1 MAASLGP
8 KIITNSLSLAL
19 DAADKNS
26 YPGSGTTWTDLSGN
40 QNHGTLANGPTF
52 NGSNGGSIVFDG
64 VDDYI
69 NLNGGAAINN
79 WNPDGVNSALSYR
92 SYTSANIWFKTSTIS
107 TGGVSRMIFSDTLFE
122 YGFSHADGTL
132 TFSATAASKTTTISA
147 NTWYN
152 ACLTADVGRVPTGT
166 YTQSGTTTVTFA
178 TTYPVS
184 FSTSDTVYIS
194 VGSGSGTL
202 PSGNY
207 VVTVTGASAFT
218 VTAASSATTSG
229 NFYYIHSSNSNT
241 LTAYLNGVQIGSPST
256 ANNNNGL
263 NDAPF
268 NLGRDPNGG
277 ATYFTGNIAIFQ
289 LYSKILTPTEVL
301 QNFNAEIRRFG
312 L

>member
-8 KIITNSLSLAL
+8 KKIKDSLSLAF
-19 DAADKNS
+19 DAADRNS

-40 QNHGTLANGPTF
+40 RNHGTLTNGPSF
-52 NGSNGGSIVFDG
+52 NGANGGSIVFDG
-64 VDDYI
+64 VDDFV
-69 NLNGGAAINN
+69 NLNAGAIINN
-79 WNPDGVNSALSYR
+79 WNPDGITSALAYR

-107 TGGVSRMIFSDTLFE
+107 TGAASRMIFSDSSFE
-122 YGFSHADGTL
+122 YGFSHADSTL
-132 TFSATAASKTTTISA
+132 TFSASGASKTTTISA

-152 ACLTADVGRVPTGT
+152 ACLTADVGRPPTGT
-166 YTQSGTTTVTFA
+166 YTQSGTTTVTLT
-178 TTYPVS
+178 TTYPIT
-184 FSTSDTVYIS
+184 FSTSDLVYIS
-194 VGSGSGTL
+194 FGSGTL

-207 VVTVTGASAFT
+207 TATVTGANTFT

-229 NFYYIHSSNSNT
+229 SFYYVHSSNTNT

-268 NLGRDPNGG
+268 NLGRDFASG
-277 ATYFTGNIAIFQ
+277 ATYFTGNIAVFQ
-289 LYSKILTPTEVL
+289 LYGKILTPTEIL
-301 QNFNAEIRRFG
+301 QNFNADIGRFG